1 MNKRFSTLLATA
13 LVAGG
18 FSFNAM
24 ADAYP
29 VGEYIQIKVGS
40 DKYLTV
46 GEGATRDSLALA
58 DDPTSE
64 NVPTLEKYN
73 KTLWKLNLT
82 PYKDANG
89 LIAGYYV
96 SVENKVNGP
105 VALTKADAAAN
116 KSEYYAPGA
125 VVAPGVQ
132 YIATVTADKYVDGEV
147 TLGDIDFAPAA
158 YYDAAAKKVVGY
170 QLNTVGDVI
179 KLMCATVDAKDIKTS
194 AELDAAVKKL
204 TFTGTKATPAV
215 AALTA
220 SSVTMSAPML
230 NAIGNEAF
238 QLFFS
243 KDITDNAKFTNPFSA
258 GELQAVEN
266 AVYSAAKYDMAKFDA
281 ALKAAN
287 EVVSDVADFKGAVNA
302 YVAEITTAMNE
313 TAAEAG
319 TIAAKAP
326 NKADI
331 TTTSALLAEDKV
343 KELFIADGTVAKAVA
358 ALLTQGNDAGNKYE
372 NVAAAGAPEVYKVKD
387 AAAKLKKVT
396 DARDAAVKEID
407 KLAAS
412 AAIVK
417 VKAAV
422 DNFATGIYRIAADKV
437 DYTDYTVEK
446 VAADKALKAL
456 AAGYADAHQKT
467 LEALVADDVVSVTA
481 SAAITAK
488 DYYPYAVVGEK
499 DTYVVVDTAYVA
511 SKEKYMSLGT
521 TKLNE
526 VVVKSDDMSAV
537 DVTAD
542 DYEFDETKMEVILVP
557 NLGEWATPALFKMD
571 VEIKDVEQGDSI
583 LIYANAWKEP
593 ANPAK
598 YYSDATDAIASF
610 APGKNV
616 VIRTL
621 GNSREAS
628 VLLADKENEDAV
640 KNTKI
645 SFTEPKL
652 ATLVK
657 DGAIYFVV
665 EKTKAS
671 EKEGKYRVSTPADF
685 TTWAKVAYEN
695 VPGTQF
701 VATKNGNI
709 YSLDNRDFAASV
721 VKGQKLYVVGE
732 EKDMIYTTSA
742 RDTFQ
747 LVEIADAKDEHLGY
761 KFITEPIQQ
770 ISDYVLSA
778 INYANPEV
786 PFFLTF
792 DGNADSTLV
801 AAKDQTKALGLKAM
815 LDENKKEVTSAYDMN
830 DKNLEK
836 QYYQLY
842 AKDGKDTLYLDV
854 NEDNELV
861 VTKVPTNLLLQ
872 FRNVNNEANEYEV
885 LIGAYDAS
893 SKTYQTSKKVSYN
906 QNGQAVAVNLDEA
919 TAFVYDLT
927 DNSTDIYKNFE
938 ITEPTSVIISL
949 DGDPASKVTAVKPFA
964 VVKRT
969 GLDLK
974 AAATDNDFVL
984 GLDTAYVNRKNNIR
998 YAYYI
1003 TKPIDVEKTGSFDE
1017 KAYMVSYNDSI
1028 VAKRSNDTVKY
1039 EQDNLT
1045 RIGFVHAQRV
1055 EFGEN
1060 DSLAISKVKPV
1071 DTDTID
1077 VVGNKGVTPATW
1089 AFAIES
1095 DGTYRIETA
1104 ADANGSKYVSYL
1116 NGILVLG
1123 NREQAQLFNVN
1134 TTDLTPTDNK
1144 KIATSEVTVIAG
1156 EGQVTIAGAQGKKV
1170 VVSNV
1175 LGQVVA
1181 NTVIAS
1187 DNAVIAAPQG
1197 VVVVA
1202 VEGEEA
1208 VKAIIK

>member
-1 MNKRFSTLLATA
+1 MNKRFSTLLAA
-13 LVAGG
+13 VMVAGG
-18 FSFNAM
+18 LSFNAM
-24 ADAYP
+24 ADDYS
-29 VGEYIQIKVGS
+29 VGEYIQIKVG
-40 DKYLTV
+40 DKFLTV
-46 GEGATRDSLALA
+46 GEGVTRDSLALA
-58 DDPTSE
+58 IDPATE
-64 NVPTLEKYN
+64 KVPTLEKYN

-89 LIAGYYV
+89 LIEGYYV

-132 YIATVTADKYVDGEV
+132 YIATVKADAYKDGKV
-147 TLGDIDFAPAA
+147 TLTTVDFAPAA
-158 YYDAAAKKVVGY
+158 YYDAIAKKVVGY
-170 QLNTVGDVI
+170 QLNTVGDVL
-179 KLMCATVDAKDIKTS
+179 KLMCATVDAKDITTS
-194 AELDAAVKKL
+194 AELDAAVAKL
-204 TFTGTKATPAV
+204 KFDGTKATPAV
-215 AALTA
+215 SVLDD
-220 SSVTMSAPML
+220 SPVTMKASML

-258 GELQAVEN
+258 GELQAVDN
-266 AVYSAAKYDMAKFDA
+266 AVYSAAKYDLKNFNDA
-281 ALKAAN
+281 LEAA
-287 EVVSDVADFKGAVNA
+287 EKVVSDVADFKGAVNA
-302 YVAEITTAMNE
+302 YVAEISTAMNE

-326 NKADI
+326 NAKDI
-331 TTTSALLAEDKV
+331 TATAALLEADKV
-343 KELFIADGTVAKAVA
+343 KALFADGGTVAKSVT
-358 ALLTQGNDAGNKYE
+358 ALLTQATDEGNKYE
-372 NVAAAGAPEVYKVKD
+372 NVATTGTAVFKVKD

-396 DARDAAVKEID
+396 DARDAAIKEID
-407 KLAAS
+407 KLATS
-412 AAIVK
+412 AAITK

-422 DNFATGIYRIAADKV
+422 ANYAKGIYRVAG
-437 DYTDYTVEK
+437 EK
-446 VAADKALKAL
+446 VSYADYKVGDKTADAALKAL
-456 AAGYADAHQKT
+456 AAGYADEPKGK
-467 LEALVADDVVSVTA
+467 LEALVTDGKVALTA
-481 SAAITAK
+481 SAEIEAA
-488 DYYPYAVVGEK
+488 DYYPYAVIGKE
-499 DTYVVVDTAYVA
+499 DTYVVVDTAFVA
-511 SKEKYMSLGT
+511 SKEKYMSLNT
-521 TKLNE
+521 TKLNK
-526 VVVKSDDMSAV
+526 VVILSADKSAV
-537 DVTAD
+537 DVTDD
-542 DYEFDETKMEVILVP
+542 DYEFDEETMEVILVP
-557 NLGEWATPALFKMD
+557 DLGKWATPALFKME
-571 VEIKDVEQGDSI
+571 VEIADVEQGDSI

-593 ANPAK
+593 EDPAK
-598 YYSDATDAIASF
+598 YYSDATDAVASF
-610 APGKNV
+610 EPGKNV

-628 VLLADKENEDAV
+628 VLLAENENEDAV

-652 ATLVK
+652 ATLIK
-657 DGAIYFVV
+657 DGAIYFVI
-665 EKTKAS
+665 EKRQES
-671 EKEGKYRVSTPADF
+671 EKADKYRVATPADF

-721 VKGQKLYVVGE
+721 VKGQKLYVVGDE
-732 EKDMIYTTSA
+732 EEMIYTTSA

-815 LDENKKEVTSAYDMN
+815 LDEDKKEVTSAYDMN

-906 QNGQAVAVNLDEA
+906 QNGQAVAVKLDEA

-938 ITEPTSVIISL
+938 ITEPTDVIISL
-949 DGDPASKVTAVKPFA
+949 NGDPASKVTAVKPFA

-969 GLDLK
+969 GLELK
-974 AAATDNDFVL
+974 AATDNDFVL

-1003 TKPIDVEKTGSFDE
+1003 TKPIEVEKVGSFDA

-1055 EFGEN
+1055 EFGDN
-1060 DSLAISKVKPV
+1060 DSLAIAKPKAV
-1071 DTDTID
+1071 ATDTIN
-1077 VVGNKGVTPATW
+1077 VVGNKGITPATW

-1095 DGTYRIETA
+1095 DGAYRIETA

-1134 TTDLTPTDNK
+1134 TTDLTPTDNEV
-1144 KIATSEVTVIAG
+1144 ISTSEVKVIAANG
-1156 EGQVTIAGAQGKKV
+1156 GVQIIGAAGKKV
-1170 VVSNV
+1170 VITNI
-1175 LGQVVA
+1175 LGQTVA
-1181 NTVIAS
+1181 NTVLSS
-1187 DNAVIAAPQG
+1187 DNATIAAPAG

-1202 VEGEEA
+1202 IEGEDA
-1208 VKAIIK
+1208 VKAIVK